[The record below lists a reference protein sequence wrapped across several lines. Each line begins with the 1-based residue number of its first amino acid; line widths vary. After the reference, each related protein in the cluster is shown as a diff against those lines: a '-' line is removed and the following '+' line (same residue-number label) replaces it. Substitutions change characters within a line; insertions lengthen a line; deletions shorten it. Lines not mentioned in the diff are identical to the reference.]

1 VIGETVGA
9 GTCAVLSKAN
19 KDKVAEKIKE
29 ASV

>member
-1 VIGETVGA
+1 MGETVGA
-9 GTCAVLSKAN
+9 GACAVLSKAN